1 MTMNRQRVYEIMQ
14 ERQLHDVLYDER
26 PVWIQ
31 EVHDNV
37 ARVGF
42 LDGEPEKDV
51 YIEDLYESNLYSNHK

>member
-1 MTMNRQRVYEIMQ
+1 MNKQRVFEIMQ
-14 ERQLHDVLYDER
+14 ERASHDVLYDER

-42 LDGEPEKDV
+42 LDGRPEKDV
-51 YIEDLYESNLYSNHK
+51 YIEDLYESDLYDNKR